1 MKTFFIK
8 NYVLFENFQKLCQ
21 GKKIKFI
28 FRIFE
33 AMNNHF
39 FDLIEH
45 TNRSVFLT
53 GKAGTGKTTFL
64 NDFVKRTKKKYI
76 VVAPTGIAAINAGG
90 VTIHSMFGLPLRTFL
105 PTTDRIDGSLANNIA
120 DLMPHFKYR
129 KDKLKL
135 LREIEV
141 LIIDEVSML
150 RADVLDMMDFSLRF
164 IRRNNQRFG
173 GVQMLFIG
181 DLYQLPPVVRDE
193 HILKICYDSPFFFD
207 SLAVK
212 DIPLL
217 TIELTKVYRQ
227 SDEDFLE
234 ILNAIRDG
242 DTANI
247 DFDLLNKRYD
257 PDFDMGNESYVYLCS
272 HNKMADEI
280 NQEKL
285 AEIKVTPNTYEAKLF
300 GDFKENQYP
309 NEQFLELKIGAQV
322 MFIRNDISG
331 EKKYFNGKL
340 GEISALDE
348 NEIKVVLDGSE
359 REITVK
365 REVWEQ
371 KKYFLDTEKNIQ
383 EEVLGSF
390 EQFPIK
396 LAWAVTIHK
405 SQGLTFDKVI
415 IDAGKSFTAGQVY
428 VALSRCRTLEGIVL
442 KSRIT
447 PDVIFKDNRILQFQG
462 NTLANDNVEAILN
475 KEKYDYSIRKVLR
488 TVNCLWFLKE
498 VEDWNQL
505 SITTKSIDH
514 VKTKQLYVQ
523 LKHEIVNLGKIF
535 EKLERV
541 ISQKVNNFI
550 EQKEEWSEIEN
561 KTKGAV
567 NFFFVE
573 IRDKVF
579 NPLKEFYAE
588 IKGAKG
594 LKQYNEEF
602 RNWLEDIEEYLNSLK
617 EAYLLETK
625 LLDEKND
632 KEISMKIAKVPSQ
645 VLTFQLFEQGKTIG
659 EIALER
665 GLVKETVIGHLAKFA
680 EQGLLDIARVITS
693 DKIKAFET
701 EFYKNPHETL
711 SDWKNALPSSF
722 EFNEIR
728 ILINHYNFLK
738 DKNKA

>member
-1 MKTFFIK
+1 
-8 NYVLFENFQKLCQ
+8 
-21 GKKIKFI
+21 
-28 FRIFE
+28 
-33 AMNNHF
+33 MNNHF
-39 FDLIEH
+39 FDLIEY
-45 TNRSVFLT
+45 TSRSVFLT

-64 NDFVKRTKKKYI
+64 NEFVKKTKKKHI

-105 PTTDRIDGSLANNIA
+105 PTTDRIDSSLANNII
-120 DLMPHFKYR
+120 DLQQHFKYR

-135 LREIEV
+135 LREVEV

-193 HILKICYDSPFFFD
+193 HVLKMFYNSPFFFD
-207 SLAVK
+207 SLAIK

-227 SDEDFLE
+227 TDQEFLE

-242 DTANI
+242 DVANI
-247 DFDLLNKRYD
+247 DFNHLNERYD
-257 PDFDMGNESYVYLCS
+257 PGFEAGEEPYVYLCS
-272 HNKMADEI
+272 HNKMADDI

-285 AEIKVTPNTYEAKLF
+285 KDIKVSPKSYEAKLF
-300 GDFKENQYP
+300 GEFKENQFP
-309 NEQFLELKIGAQV
+309 NEQFLELKVGAQV
-322 MFIRNDISG
+322 MFIRNDITG

-340 GEISALDE
+340 GEISSLDE
-348 NEIKVVLDGSE
+348 NEVKVILEGSE

-371 KKYFLDTEKNIQ
+371 KKYSLDTDKNIK

-442 KSRIT
+442 KSKIT
-447 PDVIFKDNRILQFQG
+447 PEVIFKDNRILKFQG
-462 NTLANDNVEAILN
+462 ETQANDNVESILN
-475 KEKYDYSIRKVLR
+475 QEKYDYSIRKVLR
-488 TVNCLWFLKE
+488 TVDCQWFLKE
-498 VEDWNQL
+498 VEQWNNL
-505 SITTKSIDH
+505 SIVTKSIDR
-514 VKTKQLYVQ
+514 TKSNQLYLQ
-523 LKHEIVNLGKIF
+523 LKRDVLNLGKIF
-535 EKLERV
+535 EKLER
-541 ISQKVNNFI
+541 IIFQKVNLFI
-550 EQKEEWSEIEN
+550 EKKEDWSEIES
-561 KTKGAV
+561 KSKGAV
-567 NFFFVE
+567 NFFFTE

-594 LKQYNEEF
+594 LKQYNEELK
-602 RNWLEDIEEYLNSLK
+602 NWLEDIEEYLNSLK
-617 EAYLLETK
+617 EIHLLETK

-632 KEISMKIAKVPSQ
+632 KEVSMKIAKVPSQ
-645 VLTFQLFEQGKTIG
+645 VLTFQLFEQGKTIS
-659 EIALER
+659 EIAMER

-693 DKIKAFET
+693 DKIKAFKEMFHRDPKENLT
-701 EFYKNPHETL
+701 
-711 SDWKNALPSSF
+711 DWKAALPNDF

-728 ILINHYNFLK
+728 ILINHFTYQK
-738 DKNKA
+738 EKNN

>member
-1 MKTFFIK
+1 
-8 NYVLFENFQKLCQ
+8 
-21 GKKIKFI
+21 
-28 FRIFE
+28 
-33 AMNNHF
+33 MNNHF
-39 FDLIEH
+39 FDLIEY
-45 TNRSVFLT
+45 TSRSVFLT

-64 NDFVKRTKKKYI
+64 NEFVKKTKKKHI
-76 VVAPTGIAAINAGG
+76 IVAPTGIAAINAGG

-105 PTTDRIDGSLANNIA
+105 PTTDRIDSSLANNII
-120 DLMPHFKYR
+120 DLQQHFKYR

-135 LREIEV
+135 LREVEV

-193 HILKICYDSPFFFD
+193 HVLKMFYNSPFFFD
-207 SLAVK
+207 SLAIK

-227 SDEDFLE
+227 TDQEFLE

-242 DTANI
+242 DVANI
-247 DFDLLNKRYD
+247 DFNHLNERYD
-257 PDFDMGNESYVYLCS
+257 PGFEAGEEPYVYLCS
-272 HNKMADEI
+272 HNKMADDI

-285 AEIKVTPNTYEAKLF
+285 KDIKVSPKSYEAKLF
-300 GDFKENQYP
+300 GEFKENQFP
-309 NEQFLELKIGAQV
+309 NEQFLELKVGAQV
-322 MFIRNDISG
+322 MFIRNDITG

-340 GEISALDE
+340 GEISSLDE
-348 NEIKVVLDGSE
+348 NEVKVILEGSE

-371 KKYFLDTEKNIQ
+371 KKYSLDTDKNIK

-442 KSRIT
+442 KSKIT
-447 PDVIFKDNRILQFQG
+447 PEVIFKDNRILKFQG
-462 NTLANDNVEAILN
+462 ETQANDNVESILN
-475 KEKYDYSIRKVLR
+475 QEKYDYSIRKVLR
-488 TVNCLWFLKE
+488 TVDCQWFLKE
-498 VEDWNQL
+498 VEQWNNL
-505 SITTKSIDH
+505 SIVTKSIDR
-514 VKTKQLYVQ
+514 TKSSQLYLQ
-523 LKHEIVNLGKIF
+523 LKRDVLNLGKIF
-535 EKLERV
+535 EKLER
-541 ISQKVNNFI
+541 IIFQKVNLFI
-550 EQKEEWSEIEN
+550 EKKEDWSEIES
-561 KTKGAV
+561 KSKGAV
-567 NFFFVE
+567 NFFFTE

-594 LKQYNEEF
+594 LKQYNEELK
-602 RNWLEDIEEYLNSLK
+602 NWLEDIEEYLNSLK
-617 EAYLLETK
+617 EIHLLETK

-632 KEISMKIAKVPSQ
+632 KEVSMKIAKVPSQ
-645 VLTFQLFEQGKTIG
+645 VLTFQLFEQGKTIS
-659 EIALER
+659 EIAMER

-693 DKIKAFET
+693 DKIKAFKEMFHRDPKENLT
-701 EFYKNPHETL
+701 
-711 SDWKNALPSSF
+711 DWKAALPNDF

-728 ILINHYNFLK
+728 ILINHFTYQK
-738 DKNKA
+738 EKNN

>member
-1 MKTFFIK
+1 
-8 NYVLFENFQKLCQ
+8 
-21 GKKIKFI
+21 
-28 FRIFE
+28 
-33 AMNNHF
+33 MNNHF
-39 FDLIEH
+39 FDLIEY
-45 TNRSVFLT
+45 TSRSVFLT

-64 NDFVKRTKKKYI
+64 NEFVKKTKKKHI

-105 PTTDRIDGSLANNIA
+105 PTTDRIDSSIANNIV
-120 DLMPHFKYR
+120 DLQQHFKYR

-135 LREIEV
+135 LREVEV

-173 GVQMLFIG
+173 GVQILFIG

-193 HILKICYDSPFFFD
+193 HVLKMFYNSPFFFD
-207 SLAVK
+207 SLAIK

-227 SDEDFLE
+227 TDEEFLE

-242 DTANI
+242 DVANI
-247 DFDLLNKRYD
+247 DFNHLNERYD
-257 PDFDMGNESYVYLCS
+257 PGFEAGEEPYVYLCS
-272 HNKMADEI
+272 HNKMADDI

-285 AEIKVTPNTYEAKLF
+285 KDIKVSPNTYEAKLF
-300 GDFKENQYP
+300 GEFKENQYP
-309 NEQFLELKIGAQV
+309 NEQFLELKIGAQI
-322 MFIRNDISG
+322 MFIRNDITG

-340 GEISALDE
+340 GEISSLDD
-348 NEIKVVLDGSE
+348 NEIKVILEGSE

-371 KKYFLDTEKNIQ
+371 KKYSLDTDKNIK

-442 KSRIT
+442 KSKIT
-447 PDVIFKDNRILQFQG
+447 PEVIFKDNRILKFQG
-462 NTLANDNVEAILN
+462 ETQANDSVESILN
-475 KEKYDYSIRKVLR
+475 QEKYDYSIRKVLR
-488 TVNCLWFLKE
+488 TVDCQWFLKE
-498 VEDWNQL
+498 LEQWNNL
-505 SITTKSIDH
+505 SIVNKSIDR
-514 VKTKQLYVQ
+514 KKSSQLYLQ
-523 LKHEIVNLGKIF
+523 LKRDVLNLGKIF
-535 EKLERV
+535 EKLER
-541 ISQKVNNFI
+541 IIFQKVNLFI
-550 EQKEEWSEIEN
+550 EKKEDWSEIEN
-561 KTKGAV
+561 KSKGAV
-567 NFFFVE
+567 NFFFTE

-579 NPLKEFYAE
+579 NPLKDFYAE

-594 LKQYNEEF
+594 LKQYNEELKD
-602 RNWLEDIEEYLNSLK
+602 WLEDIEEYLNSLK
-617 EAYLLETK
+617 EIHLLETK

-645 VLTFQLFEQGKTIG
+645 VLTFQLFEQGKTIS

-680 EQGLLDIARVITS
+680 EQGLLDISRVITS
-693 DKIKAFET
+693 DKIKAFQEIFHRDPKENLT
-701 EFYKNPHETL
+701 
-711 SDWKNALPSSF
+711 DWKSALPNNF

-728 ILINHYNFLK
+728 ILINHFTHQK
-738 DKNKA
+738 EKNNS

>member
-1 MKTFFIK
+1 
-8 NYVLFENFQKLCQ
+8 
-21 GKKIKFI
+21 
-28 FRIFE
+28 
-33 AMNNHF
+33 MNNHF

-64 NDFVKRTKKKYI
+64 NDFVKRTRKKHI

-105 PTTDRIDGSLANNIA
+105 PTTDRIDTSMANNIA

-135 LREIEV
+135 LREVEII
-141 LIIDEVSML
+141 IIDEVSML

-193 HILKICYDSPFFFD
+193 HILKLYYNSPFFFD
-207 SLAVK
+207 SHAIK
-212 DIPLL
+212 EIPLI

-227 SDEDFLE
+227 SDENFLA

-242 DTANI
+242 DVANI
-247 DFDLLNKRYD
+247 DFEHLNERYD
-257 PDFDMGNESYVYLCS
+257 PHFDMGDEPYVYLCS
-272 HNKMADEI
+272 HNKMADDI

-285 AEIKVTPNTYEAKLF
+285 NELKVSPKTYEAKLF
-300 GDFKENQYP
+300 GEFRENQFP
-309 NEQFLELKIGAQV
+309 NEQFLDLKIGAQI

-348 NEIKVVLDGSE
+348 NEIKVILDGSE

-371 KKYFLDTEKNIQ
+371 KKYFLDTDKNIK

-405 SQGLTFDKVI
+405 SQGLTFDRVI

-428 VALSRCRTLEGIVL
+428 VALSRCRTLEGIIL
-442 KSRIT
+442 KSKIT
-447 PDVIFKDNRILQFQG
+447 PEVIFKDNRILHFHSD
-462 NTLANDNVEAILN
+462 TVANEKVEAILSN
-475 KEKYDYSIRKVLR
+475 EKYDYSIRKVLR
-488 TVNCLWFLKE
+488 AVDSQWLLKE
-498 VEDWNQL
+498 VEEWNKL
-505 SITTKSIDH
+505 SVATKSIDH
-514 VKTKQLYVQ
+514 LKTNQLYKQ
-523 LKHEIVNLGKIF
+523 LKHEIINLGKIF
-535 EKLERV
+535 EKLDRV

-550 EQKEEWSEIEN
+550 EKKEEWSEIEG

-567 NFFFVE
+567 NFFFTE

-579 NPLKEFYAE
+579 NPLKDFYAE
-588 IKGAKG
+588 IKGTKG

-602 RNWLEDIEEYLNSLK
+602 RVWLEDIEEYLNSLK
-617 EAYLLETK
+617 EIHLLETK
-625 LLDEKND
+625 LLDEKNNQ
-632 KEISMKIAKVPSQ
+632 EVSMKIAKVPSQ
-645 VLTFQLFEQGKTIG
+645 VLTFQLFEQGKTIS

-680 EQGLLDIARVITS
+680 EQGLLDISRVITS
-693 DKIKAFET
+693 DKIKAFESV
-701 EFYKNPHETL
+701 FKNDPKETL
-711 SDWKNALPSSF
+711 TEWKNALPNDF

-728 ILINHYNFLK
+728 ILINHFNYLK
-738 DKNKA
+738 R

>member
-1 MKTFFIK
+1 
-8 NYVLFENFQKLCQ
+8 
-21 GKKIKFI
+21 
-28 FRIFE
+28 
-33 AMNNHF
+33 MNNHF
-39 FDLIEH
+39 FDLIEY

-64 NDFVKRTKKKYI
+64 NEFVKKTKKKHI

-105 PTTDRIDGSLANNIA
+105 PTTDRIDSNIANNII
-120 DLMPHFKYR
+120 DLQQHFKYR

-135 LREIEV
+135 LREVEV

-193 HILKICYDSPFFFD
+193 HVLKMFYNSPFFFD
-207 SLAVK
+207 SLAIK
-212 DIPLL
+212 DIPLI

-227 SDEDFLE
+227 TDQEFLE

-242 DTANI
+242 DVANI
-247 DFDLLNKRYD
+247 DFDHLNERYD
-257 PDFDMGNESYVYLCS
+257 PGFEAGDEPYVYLCS
-272 HNKMADEI
+272 HNKMADDI

-285 AEIKVTPNTYEAKLF
+285 KDIKVSPSTYEAKLF
-300 GDFKENQYP
+300 GEFKENQFP
-309 NEQFLELKIGAQV
+309 NDQFLELKIGAQV

-340 GEISALDE
+340 GEISSLDE
-348 NEIKVVLDGSE
+348 NEIKVILEGSE
-359 REITVK
+359 REIVVK

-371 KKYFLDTEKNIQ
+371 KKYSLDTDKNIK

-442 KSRIT
+442 KSKIT
-447 PDVIFKDNRILQFQG
+447 PDVIFKDNRILKFQG
-462 NTLANDNVEAILN
+462 ETQANDNVESILN
-475 KEKYDYSIRKVLR
+475 QEKYDYSIRKLLR
-488 TVNCLWFLKE
+488 TLDCQWFLKE
-498 VEDWNQL
+498 VEQWNNL
-505 SITTKSIDH
+505 SIVTKSIDR
-514 VKTKQLYVQ
+514 TKSNQLYLQ
-523 LKHEIVNLGKIF
+523 LKRDVLNLGKIF

-541 ISQKVNNFI
+541 IFQKVNLF
-550 EQKEEWSEIEN
+550 IEN
-561 KTKGAV
+561 KEQWAEIEIKSKGAV
-567 NFFFVE
+567 NFFFTE

-579 NPLKEFYAE
+579 NPLKDFYAE

-594 LKQYNEEF
+594 LKQYNEELK
-602 RNWLEDIEEYLNSLK
+602 NWLEDIEEYLNSLK
-617 EAYLLETK
+617 EIHLLETK

-632 KEISMKIAKVPSQ
+632 KEVSMKIAKVPSQ
-645 VLTFQLFEQGKTIG
+645 VLTFQLFEEGKTIS

-665 GLVKETVIGHLAKFA
+665 GLVKETIIGHLAKFA
-680 EQGLLDIARVITS
+680 EQGLLDISRVITS
-693 DKIKAFET
+693 DKIKAFE
-701 EFYKNPHETL
+701 EMFYKNPKENLTE
-711 SDWKNALPSSF
+711 WKNALPSNF

-728 ILINHYNFLK
+728 ILINHFTYQK
-738 DKNKA
+738 EKNNG

>member
-1 MKTFFIK
+1 
-8 NYVLFENFQKLCQ
+8 
-21 GKKIKFI
+21 
-28 FRIFE
+28 
-33 AMNNHF
+33 MNNHF

-45 TNRSVFLT
+45 TNRSIFLT

-64 NDFVKRTKKKYI
+64 NDFVKRTRKKHI

-105 PTTDRIDGSLANNIA
+105 PTTDRIDTSLANNIA

-135 LREIEV
+135 LREVEV

-150 RADVLDMMDFSLRF
+150 RSDVLDMMDFSLRF

-173 GVQMLFIG
+173 GIQMLFIG

-193 HILKICYDSPFFFD
+193 HILKMCYNSPFFFD
-207 SLAVK
+207 SHAIK
-212 DIPLL
+212 EIPLI

-242 DTANI
+242 DVANI
-247 DFDLLNKRYD
+247 DFDHLNKRYD
-257 PDFDMGNESYVYLCS
+257 PNFDMGKESYVYLCS
-272 HNKMADEI
+272 HNRMADEI
-280 NQEKL
+280 NQEQL
-285 AEIKVTPNTYEAKLF
+285 TEIKVDAKTYEAKLF
-300 GDFKENQYP
+300 GEFKENQFP
-309 NEQFLELKIGAQV
+309 NEQFLELKIGAQI

-340 GEISALDE
+340 GEVSALDE
-348 NEIKVVLDGSE
+348 NEIKVVLEGSE
-359 REITVK
+359 REIIVK

-371 KKYFLDTEKNIQ
+371 KKYFLDTEKNIK

-442 KSRIT
+442 KSKIT
-447 PDVIFKDNRILQFQG
+447 PEVIFKDNRILKFQG
-462 NTLANDNVEAILN
+462 ETHANDNVEAILN
-475 KEKYDYSIRKVLR
+475 QEKYDYSVRKVLR
-488 TVNCLWFLKE
+488 AVDSQWLLKE
-498 VEDWNQL
+498 VEEWNNL
-505 SITTKSIDH
+505 SIVTKSIDK
-514 VKTKQLYVQ
+514 VKTNQLYPQ
-523 LKHEIVNLGKIF
+523 LKREIVNLGKIF

-567 NFFFVE
+567 NFFFIE

-588 IKGAKG
+588 IKGVKG

-602 RNWLEDIEEYLNSLK
+602 KSWLEDIEEYLNSLK
-617 EAYLLETK
+617 EIHLLETK

-645 VLTFQLFEQGKTIG
+645 VLTFQLFEQGKTIA
-659 EIALER
+659 EVALER

-680 EQGLLDIARVITS
+680 EQGLLDISRVITS
-693 DKIKAFET
+693 DKIKAFEDV
-701 EFYKNPHETL
+701 FYKDPKETL
-711 SDWKNALPSSF
+711 TEWKNALPSNF

-728 ILINHYNFLK
+728 ILINHFTYQ
-738 DKNKA
+738 KNNTKGL

>member
-1 MKTFFIK
+1 
-8 NYVLFENFQKLCQ
+8 
-21 GKKIKFI
+21 
-28 FRIFE
+28 
-33 AMNNHF
+33 MNNHF

-64 NDFVKRTKKKYI
+64 NDFVKKTRKKYI

-135 LREIEV
+135 LREVEV

-193 HILKICYDSPFFFD
+193 HILKICYQSPFFFD
-207 SLAVK
+207 SHAVK

-227 SDEDFLE
+227 SDEKFLD

-242 DTANI
+242 DVANI
-247 DFDLLNKRYD
+247 NFDVLNERYD
-257 PDFDMGNESYVYLCS
+257 PDFKAGTDSYVYLCS
-272 HNKMADEI
+272 HNRMADEI
-280 NQEKL
+280 NQQKL
-285 AEIKVTPNTYEAKLF
+285 EEIDLTVKTYEAKLF
-300 GDFKENQYP
+300 GDFKENQFP
-309 NEQFLELKIGAQV
+309 NEQFLELKVGAQV
-322 MFIRNDISG
+322 MFIRNDITG

-340 GEISALDE
+340 GEIMSLDD

-359 REITVK
+359 REIVVK

-371 KKYFLDTEKNIQ
+371 KKYFLDTEKNIK

-405 SQGLTFDKVI
+405 SQGLTFDNVI

-442 KSRIT
+442 KSKIT
-447 PDVIFKDNRILQFQG
+447 PEVIFKDNRILQFQG
-462 NTLANDNVEAILN
+462 NTFANDNVEAILN
-475 KEKYDYSIRKVLR
+475 REKYDYSIKKVLR
-488 TVNCLWFLKE
+488 TVNCLWFLHE
-498 VEDWNQL
+498 VEEWNKL

-514 VKTKQLYVQ
+514 VKTNQLYLQ

-550 EQKEEWSEIEN
+550 ENKEEWSEIES

-567 NFFFVE
+567 NFFFTE

-588 IKGAKG
+588 IKGTKG

-602 RNWLEDIEEYLNSLK
+602 RDWLEDTEEYLNNLK
-617 EAYLLETK
+617 EAHLLETK

-632 KEISMKIAKVPSQ
+632 KEINLKIAKVPSQ

-659 EIALER
+659 EIAMER

-680 EQGLLDIARVITS
+680 EQGLLDISRVITS
-693 DKIKAFET
+693 DKIKAFEDQ
-701 EFYKNPHETL
+701 FYKNPLETL
-711 SDWKNALPSSF
+711 TEWKNALPNDF

-728 ILINHYNFLK
+728 ILINHYTFK
-738 DKNKA
+738 KEKNDSI

>member
-1 MKTFFIK
+1 
-8 NYVLFENFQKLCQ
+8 
-21 GKKIKFI
+21 
-28 FRIFE
+28 
-33 AMNNHF
+33 MNNHF

-64 NDFVKRTKKKYI
+64 NEFVKKTRKKHI

-105 PTTDRIDGSLANNIA
+105 PTTDRIDGSLGNNIA
-120 DLMPHFKYR
+120 DLQQHFKYR

-135 LREIEV
+135 LREVEV

-193 HILKICYDSPFFFD
+193 HILKMFYQSPFFFD
-207 SLAVK
+207 SLAIK

-227 SDEDFLE
+227 TDEEFLE

-242 DTANI
+242 DVANI
-247 DFDLLNKRYD
+247 DFEHLNERFN
-257 PDFDMGNESYVYLCS
+257 PDFNAGEDSYIYLCS
-272 HNKMADEI
+272 HNKLADDI
-280 NQEKL
+280 NQQKL
-285 AEIKVTPNTYEAKLF
+285 AEIKVSPATFEAKLF
-300 GDFKENQYP
+300 GEFKENQYP

-331 EKKYFNGKL
+331 EKKYFNGKI

-348 NEIKVVLDGSE
+348 KEIKVVLEGSE

-371 KKYFLDTEKNIQ
+371 KKYSLDGEKNIK

-442 KSRIT
+442 KSKIT
-447 PDVIFKDNRILQFQG
+447 PEVIFKDNRILQFQG
-462 NTLANDNVEAILN
+462 ATFANDNVEEIIN

-488 TVNCLWFLKE
+488 SVDSQWLLKE
-498 VEDWNQL
+498 VELWNNL

-514 VKTKQLYVQ
+514 TKSKQLYLQ
-523 LKHEIVNLGKIF
+523 LKRDVVNLGKIF
-535 EKLERV
+535 EKLER
-541 ISQKVNNFI
+541 IIFQKVNNFI
-550 EQKEEWSEIEN
+550 NQTEEWSEIES

-567 NFFFVE
+567 NFFFSEVK
-573 IRDKVF
+573 DKIF
-579 NPLKEFYAE
+579 SPLKEFYSE
-588 IKGAKG
+588 IKGVKG
-594 LKQYNEEF
+594 LKNYNEEL
-602 RNWLEDIEEYLNSLK
+602 RSWLEDIEEYLNSLK
-617 EAYLLETK
+617 TAHLLETK

-632 KEISMKIAKVPSQ
+632 KEVSMKIAKVPSQ
-645 VLTFQLFEQGKTIG
+645 VLTFQLFEQGKTIS

-665 GLVKETVIGHLAKFA
+665 GLVKETVLGHLARFA
-680 EQGLLDIARVITS
+680 EQGLLDLTRVITS
-693 DKIKAFET
+693 DKIKTFEKAF
-701 EFYKNPHETL
+701 KNDPKETL
-711 SDWKNALPSSF
+711 NEWKTALPNDF
-722 EFNEIR
+722 DFNEIR

-738 DKNKA
+738 EKGKS

>member
-1 MKTFFIK
+1 
-8 NYVLFENFQKLCQ
+8 
-21 GKKIKFI
+21 
-28 FRIFE
+28 
-33 AMNNHF
+33 MNNHF

-64 NDFVKRTKKKYI
+64 NEFVKKTRKKHI

-105 PTTDRIDGSLANNIA
+105 PTTDRIDGSLGNNIA
-120 DLMPHFKYR
+120 DLQQHFKYR

-135 LREIEV
+135 LREVEV

-193 HILKICYDSPFFFD
+193 HILKMFYQSPFFFD
-207 SLAVK
+207 SLAIK

-227 SDEDFLE
+227 TDENFLE
-234 ILNAIRDG
+234 ILNSIRDG
-242 DTANI
+242 DVANI
-247 DFDLLNKRYD
+247 DFEHLNERYN
-257 PDFDMGNESYVYLCS
+257 PDFNAGEDSYIYLCS
-272 HNKMADEI
+272 HNKLADDI

-285 AEIKVTPNTYEAKLF
+285 AEIKVSPATFEAKLF
-300 GDFKENQYP
+300 GEFKENQYP

-331 EKKYFNGKL
+331 EKKYFNGKI

-348 NEIKVVLDGSE
+348 KEIKVVLEGSE
-359 REITVK
+359 REIIVK

-371 KKYFLDTEKNIQ
+371 KKYSLDGEKNIK

-442 KSRIT
+442 KSKIT
-447 PDVIFKDNRILQFQG
+447 PEVIFKDNRILQFQG
-462 NTLANDNVEAILN
+462 DTFANDNVEEILN
-475 KEKYDYSIRKVLR
+475 REKYDYSIRKVLR
-488 TVNCLWFLKE
+488 SVDSQWLLKE
-498 VEDWNQL
+498 VELWNNL

-514 VKTKQLYVQ
+514 AKSKQLYLQ
-523 LKHEIVNLGKIF
+523 LKRDVLNLGKIF

-541 ISQKVNNFI
+541 IFQKVNNFI
-550 EQKEEWSEIEN
+550 NQTEEWSEIES

-567 NFFFVE
+567 NFFFSEVK
-573 IRDKVF
+573 DKIF
-579 NPLKEFYAE
+579 SPLKEFYSE
-588 IKGAKG
+588 IKGVKG
-594 LKQYNEEF
+594 LKNYNEEL
-602 RNWLEDIEEYLNSLK
+602 RSWLEDIEEYLNSLK
-617 EAYLLETK
+617 TVHLLETK

-632 KEISMKIAKVPSQ
+632 KEVSMKIAKVPSQ
-645 VLTFQLFEQGKTIG
+645 VLTFQLFEQGKTIS

-665 GLVKETVIGHLAKFA
+665 GLVKETVLGHLARFA
-680 EQGLLDIARVITS
+680 EQGLLDLSRVITS
-693 DKIKAFET
+693 DKIKTFEKAFKT
-701 EFYKNPHETL
+701 DPKETL
-711 SDWKNALPSSF
+711 NEWKTALPNDF
-722 EFNEIR
+722 DFNEIR
-728 ILINHYNFLK
+728 ILINHFNFLK
-738 DKNKA
+738 EKGK

>member
-1 MKTFFIK
+1 
-8 NYVLFENFQKLCQ
+8 
-21 GKKIKFI
+21 
-28 FRIFE
+28 
-33 AMNNHF
+33 MNNHF
-39 FDLIEH
+39 FDLLEH

-64 NDFVKRTKKKYI
+64 NDFVKRTRKKHI

-90 VTIHSMFGLPLRTFL
+90 VTIHSMFSLPLRTFL
-105 PTTDRIDGSLANNIA
+105 PTTDRIDTSLANNIA

-135 LREIEV
+135 LREVEI

-150 RADVLDMMDFSLRF
+150 RSDVLDMMDFSLRF

-193 HILKICYDSPFFFD
+193 HILKMYYNSPFFFD
-207 SLAVK
+207 SLAIK
-212 DIPLL
+212 DIPLI

-227 SDEDFLE
+227 TDQEFLE

-242 DTANI
+242 DVANI
-247 DFDLLNKRYD
+247 DFNHLNERYD
-257 PDFDMGNESYVYLCS
+257 PHFEMGTDSYVYLCS

-285 AEIKVTPNTYEAKLF
+285 AEIKVDARSYEAKLF
-300 GDFKENQYP
+300 GEFKENQFP
-309 NEQFLELKIGAQV
+309 NEQFLDLKMGAQV

-348 NEIKVVLDGSE
+348 NEIKVILDGSD

-371 KKYFLDTEKNIQ
+371 KKYFLDTEKNIK

-442 KSRIT
+442 KSKIT
-447 PDVIFKDNRILQFQG
+447 PEVIFKDNRILKFQG
-462 NTLANDNVEAILN
+462 ETHANDNVEAILN
-475 KEKYDYSIRKVLR
+475 REKYDYSIKKVLR
-488 TVNCLWFLKE
+488 SVDSQWLLKE
-498 VEDWNQL
+498 VEEWNRL
-505 SITTKSIDH
+505 SVVTKSIDH
-514 VKTKQLYVQ
+514 VKANQLYLQ
-523 LKHEIVNLGKIF
+523 LKHETVNLGKIF
-535 EKLERV
+535 EKLDRV

-550 EQKEEWSEIEN
+550 ENKEEWSDIES

-567 NFFFVE
+567 NFFFTE
-573 IRDKVF
+573 IKDKIF
-579 NPLKEFYAE
+579 SPLKEFYAE

-594 LKQYNEEF
+594 LKQYNEDL
-602 RNWLEDIEEYLNSLK
+602 RVWLEDIEEYLNSLK
-617 EAYLLETK
+617 EIHLLETR
-625 LLDEKND
+625 LLDDKND
-632 KEISMKIAKVPSQ
+632 KEVSMKIAKVPSQ
-645 VLTFQLFEQGKTIG
+645 VLTFQLFEQGKTIA

-680 EQGLLDIARVITS
+680 EQGLLDISRVIIS
-693 DKIKAFET
+693 DKIKAFEDI
-701 EFYKNPHETL
+701 FYKDPKETL
-711 SDWKNALPSSF
+711 TEWKNALPSNF

-728 ILINHYNFLK
+728 ILINHFTYLK
-738 DKNKA
+738 EKGR

>member
-1 MKTFFIK
+1 
-8 NYVLFENFQKLCQ
+8 
-21 GKKIKFI
+21 
-28 FRIFE
+28 
-33 AMNNHF
+33 MNNHF

-64 NDFVKRTKKKYI
+64 NDFVKKTRKKYI

-135 LREIEV
+135 LREVEV

-193 HILKICYDSPFFFD
+193 HILKICYQSPFFFD
-207 SLAVK
+207 SHAVK

-227 SDEDFLE
+227 SDEKFLD

-242 DTANI
+242 DVANI
-247 DFDLLNKRYD
+247 NFDVLNERYD
-257 PDFDMGNESYVYLCS
+257 PDFKAGTDSYVYLCS
-272 HNKMADEI
+272 HNRMADEI
-280 NQEKL
+280 NQQKL
-285 AEIKVTPNTYEAKLF
+285 EEIDLTVKTYEAKLF
-300 GDFKENQYP
+300 GDFKENQFP
-309 NEQFLELKIGAQV
+309 NEQFLELKVGAQV
-322 MFIRNDISG
+322 MFIRNDITG

-340 GEISALDE
+340 GEIISLDD

-359 REITVK
+359 REIVVK

-371 KKYFLDTEKNIQ
+371 KKYFLDTEKNIK

-405 SQGLTFDKVI
+405 SQGLTFDNVI

-442 KSRIT
+442 KSKIT
-447 PDVIFKDNRILQFQG
+447 PEVIFKDNRILQFQG
-462 NTLANDNVEAILN
+462 NTFANDNVEAILN
-475 KEKYDYSIRKVLR
+475 REKYDYSIKKVLR
-488 TVNCLWFLKE
+488 TVNCLWFLHE
-498 VEDWNQL
+498 VEEWNKL

-514 VKTKQLYVQ
+514 VKTNQLYLQ

-550 EQKEEWSEIEN
+550 ENKEEWTEIES

-567 NFFFVE
+567 NFFFTE
-573 IRDKVF
+573 IRDKIF

-588 IKGAKG
+588 VKGTKG

-602 RNWLEDIEEYLNSLK
+602 RDWLEDTEEYLNNLK
-617 EAYLLETK
+617 EAHLLETK

-632 KEISMKIAKVPSQ
+632 KEINLTIAKVPSQ

-659 EIALER
+659 EIAMER

-680 EQGLLDIARVITS
+680 EQGLLDISRVITS
-693 DKIKAFET
+693 DKIKAFEDQ
-701 EFYKNPHETL
+701 FYKNPFETL
-711 SDWKNALPSSF
+711 TEWKNALPNDF

-728 ILINHYNFLK
+728 ILINHYTFK
-738 DKNKA
+738 KEKNDSI

>member
-1 MKTFFIK
+1 
-8 NYVLFENFQKLCQ
+8 
-21 GKKIKFI
+21 
-28 FRIFE
+28 
-33 AMNNHF
+33 MNNHF
-39 FDLIEH
+39 FDLIEY
-45 TNRSVFLT
+45 TSRSVFLT

-64 NDFVKRTKKKYI
+64 NEFVKKTKKKHI

-105 PTTDRIDGSLANNIA
+105 PTTDRIDSSLANNII
-120 DLMPHFKYR
+120 DLQQHFKYR

-135 LREIEV
+135 LREVEV

-193 HILKICYDSPFFFD
+193 HVLKMFYNSPFFFD
-207 SLAVK
+207 SLAIK

-227 SDEDFLE
+227 TDQEFLE

-242 DTANI
+242 DVANI
-247 DFDLLNKRYD
+247 DFNHLNERYD
-257 PDFDMGNESYVYLCS
+257 PGFEAGEEPYVYLCS
-272 HNKMADEI
+272 HNKMADDI

-285 AEIKVTPNTYEAKLF
+285 KDIKVSPKSYEAKLF
-300 GDFKENQYP
+300 GEFKENQYP
-309 NEQFLELKIGAQV
+309 NEQFLELKVGAQV

-340 GEISALDE
+340 GEISSLDE
-348 NEIKVVLDGSE
+348 NEIKVILDGSE

-371 KKYFLDTEKNIQ
+371 KKYSLDTDKNIK

-442 KSRIT
+442 KSKIT
-447 PDVIFKDNRILQFQG
+447 PEVIFKDNRILKFQG
-462 NTLANDNVEAILN
+462 ETQANDNVESILN
-475 KEKYDYSIRKVLR
+475 QEKYDYSIRKLLR
-488 TVNCLWFLKE
+488 TLDCQWFLKE
-498 VEDWNQL
+498 VEQWNNL
-505 SITTKSIDH
+505 SIVTKSIDRS
-514 VKTKQLYVQ
+514 KSNQLYLQ
-523 LKHEIVNLGKIF
+523 LKRDVLNLGKIF
-535 EKLERV
+535 EKLER
-541 ISQKVNNFI
+541 IIFQKVNLFI
-550 EQKEEWSEIEN
+550 EKKEDWSEIES
-561 KTKGAV
+561 KSKGAV
-567 NFFFVE
+567 NFFFTE

-579 NPLKEFYAE
+579 NPLKDFYAE

-594 LKQYNEEF
+594 LKQYNEELK
-602 RNWLEDIEEYLNSLK
+602 NWLEDIEEYLNSLK
-617 EAYLLETK
+617 EIHLLETK

-632 KEISMKIAKVPSQ
+632 KEVSMKIAKVPSQ
-645 VLTFQLFEQGKTIG
+645 VLTFQLFEEGKTIS
-659 EIALER
+659 EIAMER

-693 DKIKAFET
+693 DKIKTFKEM
-701 EFYKNPHETL
+701 FHRDPKETL
-711 SDWKNALPSSF
+711 NEWKTALPNDF

-728 ILINHYNFLK
+728 ILINHFTYQK
-738 DKNKA
+738 EKNNG

>member
-1 MKTFFIK
+1 
-8 NYVLFENFQKLCQ
+8 
-21 GKKIKFI
+21 
-28 FRIFE
+28 
-33 AMNNHF
+33 MNNHF

-45 TNRSVFLT
+45 TNRSIFLT

-64 NDFVKRTKKKYI
+64 NDFVKRTRKKHI

-105 PTTDRIDGSLANNIA
+105 PTTDRIDTSLANNIA

-135 LREIEV
+135 LREVEV
-141 LIIDEVSML
+141 IIIDEVSML
-150 RADVLDMMDFSLRF
+150 RSDVLDMMDFSLRF

-193 HILKICYDSPFFFD
+193 HILKMYYNSPFFFD
-207 SLAVK
+207 SLAIK
-212 DIPLL
+212 EIPLI

-227 SDEDFLE
+227 SDEEFLE

-242 DTANI
+242 DVANI
-247 DFDLLNKRYD
+247 DFDHLNKRYD
-257 PDFDMGNESYVYLCS
+257 PDFDMGKESYVYLCS

-285 AEIKVTPNTYEAKLF
+285 TGIKVDAKTYEAKLF
-300 GDFKENQYP
+300 GEFKENQFP
-309 NEQFLELKIGAQV
+309 NEQFLELKVGAQV

-340 GEISALDE
+340 GEISAVDE
-348 NEIKVVLDGSE
+348 NEIKVVLEGSE
-359 REITVK
+359 REIVVK

-371 KKYFLDTEKNIQ
+371 KKYFLDTDKTIK

-428 VALSRCRTLEGIVL
+428 VALSRCRTLEGIIL
-442 KSRIT
+442 KSKIT
-447 PDVIFKDNRILQFQG
+447 PEVIFKDNRILKFQG
-462 NTLANDNVEAILN
+462 ETHANDNVEAILN
-475 KEKYDYSIRKVLR
+475 QEKYDYSIKKVLR
-488 TVNCLWFLKE
+488 TVDSQWLLNE
-498 VEDWNQL
+498 VEEWNKL
-505 SITTKSIDH
+505 SIAAKSIDK
-514 VKTKQLYVQ
+514 VKTNQLYLQ
-523 LKHEIVNLGKIF
+523 LKHDIINLGKIF

-567 NFFFVE
+567 NFFFTE

-588 IKGAKG
+588 IKGVKG

-602 RNWLEDIEEYLNSLK
+602 KSWLEDVEEYLNSLK
-617 EAYLLETK
+617 EIHLLDTK

-645 VLTFQLFEQGKTIG
+645 VLTFQLFEQGKTIA
-659 EIALER
+659 EVALER
-665 GLVKETVIGHLAKFA
+665 GLVKETIIGHLAKFA
-680 EQGLLDIARVITS
+680 EQGLLDISRVITS
-693 DKIKAFET
+693 DKIKVFEDI
-701 EFYKNPHETL
+701 FYKDPKETL
-711 SDWKNALPSSF
+711 TEWKSTLPNDF

-728 ILINHYNFLK
+728 ILINHFNYLK
-738 DKNKA
+738 EKQRS

>member
-1 MKTFFIK
+1 
-8 NYVLFENFQKLCQ
+8 
-21 GKKIKFI
+21 
-28 FRIFE
+28 
-33 AMNNHF
+33 MNNHF

-64 NDFVKRTKKKYI
+64 NDFVKKTRKKYI

-135 LREIEV
+135 LREVEV

-193 HILKICYDSPFFFD
+193 HILKICYPSPFFFD
-207 SLAVK
+207 SHAIK

-227 SDEDFLE
+227 SDEKFLD

-242 DTANI
+242 DVANI
-247 DFDLLNKRYD
+247 NFEDLNKRYD
-257 PDFDMGNESYVYLCS
+257 PDFKAGTESYVYLCS

-285 AEIKVTPNTYEAKLF
+285 EEIDLTVKTYEAKLF
-300 GDFKENQYP
+300 GDFKENQFP
-309 NEQFLELKIGAQV
+309 NEQFLELKVGAQV
-322 MFIRNDISG
+322 MFIRNDITG

-340 GEISALDE
+340 GEISALDD

-371 KKYFLDTEKNIQ
+371 KKYFLDTEKNIK

-405 SQGLTFDKVI
+405 SQGLTFDNVI

-442 KSRIT
+442 KSKIT
-447 PDVIFKDNRILQFQG
+447 REVIFKDNRILQFQG
-462 NTLANDNVEAILN
+462 STLANDNVEAILN
-475 KEKYDYSIRKVLR
+475 REKYDYSIKKVLR
-488 TVNCLWFLKE
+488 TVNCLWFLNE
-498 VEDWNQL
+498 VEEWNKL

-514 VKTKQLYVQ
+514 VKTNQLYLQ

-550 EQKEEWSEIEN
+550 ENKEEWSEIES

-567 NFFFVE
+567 NFFFTE

-602 RNWLEDIEEYLNSLK
+602 RNWLEDTEEYLNSLK
-617 EAYLLETK
+617 EIHLLETK

-632 KEISMKIAKVPSQ
+632 KEINLKIAKVPSQ

-659 EIALER
+659 EIAMER

-680 EQGLLDIARVITS
+680 EQGLLDISRVITS
-693 DKIKAFET
+693 DKIKAFEK
-701 EFYKNPHETL
+701 EFYENPHETL
-711 SDWKNALPSSF
+711 TEWKNALPTDF

-728 ILINHYNFLK
+728 ILINHYNFK
-738 DKNKA
+738 KEKNDSV

>member
-1 MKTFFIK
+1 
-8 NYVLFENFQKLCQ
+8 
-21 GKKIKFI
+21 
-28 FRIFE
+28 
-33 AMNNHF
+33 MNNHF

-64 NDFVKRTKKKYI
+64 NDFVKRTRKKHI

-105 PTTDRIDGSLANNIA
+105 PTTERIDTSLANNIA

-135 LREIEV
+135 LREVEII
-141 LIIDEVSML
+141 IIDEVSML

-193 HILKICYDSPFFFD
+193 HILKMFYNSPFFFD
-207 SLAVK
+207 SLAIK
-212 DIPLL
+212 EIPLI

-227 SDEDFLE
+227 TDEEFLD

-242 DTANI
+242 DIANI
-247 DFDLLNKRYD
+247 DFEHLNERYD
-257 PDFDMGNESYVYLCS
+257 PDFEIGNESYVYLCS

-280 NQEKL
+280 NVEKL
-285 AEIKVTPNTYEAKLF
+285 AEIKVDAKTYEAKLF
-300 GDFKENQYP
+300 GEFKENQFP
-309 NEQFLELKIGAQV
+309 NEQFLELKIGAQI

-348 NEIKVVLDGSE
+348 NEIKVILDGSE
-359 REITVK
+359 REIVVK

-371 KKYFLDTEKNIQ
+371 KKYFLDTEKNIK

-442 KSRIT
+442 KSKIT
-447 PDVIFKDNRILQFQG
+447 PEIIFKDNRILHFHSD
-462 NTLANDNVEAILN
+462 TVANDHVENILN

-488 TVNCLWFLKE
+488 TLDCVWFLKE
-498 VEDWNQL
+498 VEEWNKL
-505 SITTKSIDH
+505 SITTKSID
-514 VKTKQLYVQ
+514 VFKTNQLYQQ
-523 LKHEIVNLGKIF
+523 LKPEIVNLGKIF

-550 EQKEEWSEIEN
+550 EQKEEWSEIES

-567 NFFFVE
+567 NFFFTE

-588 IKGAKG
+588 IKGSKG

-602 RNWLEDIEEYLNSLK
+602 RVWLEDIEEYLNSLK
-617 EAYLLETK
+617 EIHLLETK

-632 KEISMKIAKVPSQ
+632 KEVSMKIAKVPSQ
-645 VLTFQLFEQGKTIG
+645 VLTFQLFEQGKTIS
-659 EIALER
+659 EIAMER

-680 EQGLLDIARVITS
+680 EQGLLDISRVITT
-693 DKIKAFET
+693 DKIKAFE
-701 EFYKNPHETL
+701 EIFYKDPKETL
-711 SDWKNALPSSF
+711 TEWKNVLPNDF

-728 ILINHYNFLK
+728 ILINHFNYQK
-738 DKNKA
+738 EKSK

>member
-1 MKTFFIK
+1 
-8 NYVLFENFQKLCQ
+8 
-21 GKKIKFI
+21 
-28 FRIFE
+28 
-33 AMNNHF
+33 MNNHF

-64 NDFVKRTKKKYI
+64 NDFVKKTRKKYI

-105 PTTDRIDGSLANNIA
+105 PTTDRIDGRLANNIA

-135 LREIEV
+135 LREVEV

-193 HILKICYDSPFFFD
+193 HILKICYQSPFFFD
-207 SLAVK
+207 SHAVK

-227 SDEDFLE
+227 SDEKFLD

-242 DTANI
+242 DIANI
-247 DFDLLNKRYD
+247 NFDVLNERYN
-257 PDFDMGNESYVYLCS
+257 PDFKAGTNSYVYLCS
-272 HNKMADEI
+272 HNRMADEI

-285 AEIKVTPNTYEAKLF
+285 EEIDLTVKTYEAKLF
-300 GDFKENQYP
+300 GDFKENQFP
-309 NEQFLELKIGAQV
+309 NEQFLELKVGAQI
-322 MFIRNDISG
+322 MFIRNDITG

-340 GEISALDE
+340 GEIMSLDD

-359 REITVK
+359 REIVVK

-371 KKYFLDTEKNIQ
+371 KKYFLDTEKNIK

-396 LAWAVTIHK
+396 LAWAVSIHK
-405 SQGLTFDKVI
+405 SQGLTFDNVI

-442 KSRIT
+442 KSKIT
-447 PDVIFKDNRILQFQG
+447 PEVIFKDNRILQFQG

-475 KEKYDYSIRKVLR
+475 REKYDYSIKKVLR
-488 TVNCLWFLKE
+488 TVNCLWFLNE
-498 VEDWNQL
+498 VEEWNKL

-514 VKTKQLYVQ
+514 VKTNQLYIQ

-550 EQKEEWSEIEN
+550 ENKEEWSEIEG

-567 NFFFVE
+567 NFFFTE

-588 IKGAKG
+588 IKGTKG

-602 RNWLEDIEEYLNSLK
+602 REWLEDTEEYLNSLK
-617 EAYLLETK
+617 EVHLLETK

-632 KEISMKIAKVPSQ
+632 KEINLKIAKVPSQ

-659 EIALER
+659 EIAMER

-680 EQGLLDIARVITS
+680 EQGLLDISRVITS
-693 DKIKAFET
+693 DKIKAFEN

-711 SDWKNALPSSF
+711 TEWKNALPNDF

-728 ILINHYNFLK
+728 ILINHYTFK
-738 DKNKA
+738 KEKNDSI

>member
-1 MKTFFIK
+1 
-8 NYVLFENFQKLCQ
+8 
-21 GKKIKFI
+21 
-28 FRIFE
+28 
-33 AMNNHF
+33 MNNHF
-39 FDLIEH
+39 FDLIEY
-45 TNRSVFLT
+45 TSRSVFLT

-64 NDFVKRTKKKYI
+64 NEFVKKTKKKHI

-105 PTTDRIDGSLANNIA
+105 PTTDRIDSSLANNII
-120 DLMPHFKYR
+120 DLQQHFKYR

-135 LREIEV
+135 LREVEV

-193 HILKICYDSPFFFD
+193 HVLKMFYNSPFFFD
-207 SLAVK
+207 SLAIK

-227 SDEDFLE
+227 TDQEFLE

-242 DTANI
+242 DVANI
-247 DFDLLNKRYD
+247 DFNHLNERYD
-257 PDFDMGNESYVYLCS
+257 PGFEAGDEPYVYLCS
-272 HNKMADEI
+272 HNKMADDI

-285 AEIKVTPNTYEAKLF
+285 KDIKVSPKSYEAKLF
-300 GDFKENQYP
+300 GEFKENQFP
-309 NEQFLELKIGAQV
+309 NEQFLELKVGAQV
-322 MFIRNDISG
+322 MFIRNDITG

-340 GEISALDE
+340 GEISSLDE
-348 NEIKVVLDGSE
+348 NEVKVILEGSE

-371 KKYFLDTEKNIQ
+371 KKYSLDTDKNIK

-442 KSRIT
+442 KSKIT
-447 PDVIFKDNRILQFQG
+447 PEVIFKDNRILKFQG
-462 NTLANDNVEAILN
+462 ETQANDNVESILN
-475 KEKYDYSIRKVLR
+475 QEKYDYSIRKVLR
-488 TVNCLWFLKE
+488 TVDCQWFLKE
-498 VEDWNQL
+498 VEQWNNL
-505 SITTKSIDH
+505 SIVTKSIDR
-514 VKTKQLYVQ
+514 TKSNQLYLQ
-523 LKHEIVNLGKIF
+523 LKRDVLNLGKIF
-535 EKLERV
+535 EKLER
-541 ISQKVNNFI
+541 IIFQKVNLFI
-550 EQKEEWSEIEN
+550 EKKEDWSEIES
-561 KTKGAV
+561 KSKGAV
-567 NFFFVE
+567 NFFFTE

-594 LKQYNEEF
+594 LKQYNEELK
-602 RNWLEDIEEYLNSLK
+602 NWLEDIEEYLNSLK
-617 EAYLLETK
+617 EIHLLETK

-632 KEISMKIAKVPSQ
+632 KEVSMKIAKVPSQ
-645 VLTFQLFEQGKTIG
+645 VLTFQLFEQGKTIS
-659 EIALER
+659 EIAMER

-693 DKIKAFET
+693 DKIKVFKEMFHRDPKENLT
-701 EFYKNPHETL
+701 
-711 SDWKNALPSSF
+711 DWKAALPNDF

-728 ILINHYNFLK
+728 ILINHFTYQK
-738 DKNKA
+738 EKNN

>member
-1 MKTFFIK
+1 
-8 NYVLFENFQKLCQ
+8 
-21 GKKIKFI
+21 
-28 FRIFE
+28 
-33 AMNNHF
+33 MNNHF
-39 FDLIEH
+39 FDLIEY
-45 TNRSVFLT
+45 TSRSVFLT

-64 NDFVKRTKKKYI
+64 NEFVKKTKKKHI

-105 PTTDRIDGSLANNIA
+105 PTTDRIDSSIANNII
-120 DLMPHFKYR
+120 DLQQHFKYR

-135 LREIEV
+135 LREVEV

-193 HILKICYDSPFFFD
+193 HVLKMFYNSPFFFD
-207 SLAVK
+207 SLAIK

-227 SDEDFLE
+227 TDEEFLE

-242 DTANI
+242 DVANI
-247 DFDLLNKRYD
+247 DFNHLNERFD
-257 PDFDMGNESYVYLCS
+257 PGFEAGEEPYVYLCS
-272 HNKMADEI
+272 HNKMADDI

-285 AEIKVTPNTYEAKLF
+285 KDLKVSPNTYEAKLF
-300 GDFKENQYP
+300 GEFKENQYP

-340 GEISALDE
+340 GEISSLDE
-348 NEIKVVLDGSE
+348 NEIKVVLEGSE

-371 KKYFLDTEKNIQ
+371 KKYSLDTEKNIK

-442 KSRIT
+442 KSKIT
-447 PDVIFKDNRILQFQG
+447 PEVIFKDNRILKFQG
-462 NTLANDNVEAILN
+462 ETRANDNVEAILN
-475 KEKYDYSIRKVLR
+475 KEKYDYSIRKLLR
-488 TVNCLWFLKE
+488 TLDSQWLLKE
-498 VEDWNQL
+498 VEQWNNL
-505 SITTKSIDH
+505 SIVNKSIDRS
-514 VKTKQLYVQ
+514 KSNQLYIQ
-523 LKHEIVNLGKIF
+523 LKRDVLNLGKIF
-535 EKLERV
+535 EKLER
-541 ISQKVNNFI
+541 IIFQKVNLFI
-550 EQKEEWSEIEN
+550 EQKEKWSEIEA
-561 KTKGAV
+561 KSKGAV
-567 NFFFVE
+567 NFFFTE

-579 NPLKEFYAE
+579 NPLKDFYSE
-588 IKGAKG
+588 IKGAKN
-594 LKQYNEEF
+594 LKQYNEEL

-617 EAYLLETK
+617 EIYLLETK

-645 VLTFQLFEQGKTIG
+645 VLTFQLFEQGKTIS

-680 EQGLLDIARVITS
+680 EQGLLDISRVITS
-693 DKIKAFET
+693 DKIKTFQEI
-701 EFYKNPHETL
+701 YHKNPKENLT
-711 SDWKNALPSSF
+711 DWKTALPNNF

-728 ILINHYNFLK
+728 ILINHFTYQK
-738 DKNKA
+738 EKNTI

>member
-1 MKTFFIK
+1 
-8 NYVLFENFQKLCQ
+8 
-21 GKKIKFI
+21 
-28 FRIFE
+28 
-33 AMNNHF
+33 MNNHF
-39 FDLIEH
+39 FDLIEY

-64 NDFVKRTKKKYI
+64 NDFVKRTKKKHI

-105 PTTDRIDGSLANNIA
+105 PTTDRIDTSLANNIA

-135 LREIEV
+135 LREVEV

-164 IRRNNQRFG
+164 IRRNSQRFG

-193 HILKICYDSPFFFD
+193 HILKMFYNSPFFFD
-207 SLAVK
+207 SHAIKEV
-212 DIPLL
+212 PLL

-227 SDEDFLE
+227 SDESFLD

-242 DTANI
+242 DTASI
-247 DFDLLNKRYD
+247 DFEHLNERYD
-257 PDFDMGNESYVYLCS
+257 PTFETGTESYVYLCS

-285 AEIKVTPNTYEAKLF
+285 KEIKVDPTTFEAKLF
-300 GDFKENQYP
+300 GEFKENQFP

-331 EKKYFNGKL
+331 EKRYFNGKL

-348 NEIKVVLDGSE
+348 NEIKVVLDGNE

-371 KKYFLDTEKNIQ
+371 KKYFLDTEKNIK

-442 KSRIT
+442 KSKIT
-447 PDVIFKDNRILQFQG
+447 PEVIFKDNRILQFQG
-462 NTLANDNVEAILN
+462 STFANDNVEAILN
-475 KEKYDYSIRKVLR
+475 QEKYDYSIKKVLR
-488 TVNCLWFLKE
+488 TVDSRWILNE
-498 VEDWNQL
+498 VEEWNRL
-505 SITTKSIDH
+505 SITTKSIDT
-514 VKTKQLYVQ
+514 VKTNQLYIQ
-523 LKHEIVNLGKIF
+523 LKHEVTQLGKIF
-535 EKLERV
+535 EKLEKV

-550 EQKEEWSEIEN
+550 DQKEEWSEIEA

-567 NFFFVE
+567 NFFFTE

-579 NPLKEFYAE
+579 SPLKEFYAE

-602 RNWLEDIEEYLNSLK
+602 RNWLEDVEEYLNSLK
-617 EAYLLETK
+617 EAHLLETK
-625 LLDEKND
+625 LLEEKND
-632 KEISMKIAKVPSQ
+632 KEVSMKIAKVPSQ
-645 VLTFQLFEQGKTIG
+645 VLTFQLFEQGKTIA
-659 EIALER
+659 EVAFER

-680 EQGLLDIARVITS
+680 EQGLLDISRVITS
-693 DKIKAFET
+693 DKIKAFEDM
-701 EFYKNPHETL
+701 FYKTPHETL
-711 SDWKNALPSSF
+711 TEWKNALPSNF

-728 ILINHYNFLK
+728 ILINHYNFK
-738 DKNKA
+738 KEKNK

>member
-1 MKTFFIK
+1 
-8 NYVLFENFQKLCQ
+8 
-21 GKKIKFI
+21 
-28 FRIFE
+28 
-33 AMNNHF
+33 MNNHF

-64 NDFVKRTKKKYI
+64 NDFVKRTRKKHI

-105 PTTDRIDGSLANNIA
+105 PTTERIDTSLANNIA

-135 LREIEV
+135 LREVEII
-141 LIIDEVSML
+141 IIDEVSML

-193 HILKICYDSPFFFD
+193 HILKMFYNSPFFFD
-207 SLAVK
+207 SLAIK
-212 DIPLL
+212 EIPLI

-227 SDEDFLE
+227 TDEEFLD

-242 DTANI
+242 DVANI
-247 DFDLLNKRYD
+247 DFEHLNERYD
-257 PDFDMGNESYVYLCS
+257 PDFEIGNESYVYLCS

-280 NQEKL
+280 NVEKL
-285 AEIKVTPNTYEAKLF
+285 AEIKVDAKTYEAKLF
-300 GDFKENQYP
+300 GEFKENQFP
-309 NEQFLELKIGAQV
+309 NEQFLELKIGAQI

-348 NEIKVVLDGSE
+348 NEIKVILDGSE
-359 REITVK
+359 REIVVK

-371 KKYFLDTEKNIQ
+371 KKYFLDTEKNIK

-442 KSRIT
+442 KSKIT
-447 PDVIFKDNRILQFQG
+447 PEIIFKDNRILHFHSD
-462 NTLANDNVEAILN
+462 TVANDHVENILN

-488 TVNCLWFLKE
+488 TLDCVWFLKE
-498 VEDWNQL
+498 VEEWNKL
-505 SITTKSIDH
+505 STTTKSID
-514 VKTKQLYVQ
+514 VFKTNQLYQQ
-523 LKHEIVNLGKIF
+523 LKPEIVNLGKIF

-550 EQKEEWSEIEN
+550 EQKEEWSEIES

-567 NFFFVE
+567 NFFFTE

-588 IKGAKG
+588 IKGTKG

-602 RNWLEDIEEYLNSLK
+602 RVWLEDIEEYLNSLK
-617 EAYLLETK
+617 EIHLLETK

-632 KEISMKIAKVPSQ
+632 KEVSMKIAKVPSQ
-645 VLTFQLFEQGKTIG
+645 VLTFQLFEQGKTIS
-659 EIALER
+659 EIAMER

-680 EQGLLDIARVITS
+680 EQGLLDISRVITT
-693 DKIKAFET
+693 DKIKAFE
-701 EFYKNPHETL
+701 EIFYKDPKETL
-711 SDWKNALPSSF
+711 TEWKNVLPNDF

-728 ILINHYNFLK
+728 ILINHFNYQK
-738 DKNKA
+738 EKSK

>member
-1 MKTFFIK
+1 
-8 NYVLFENFQKLCQ
+8 
-21 GKKIKFI
+21 
-28 FRIFE
+28 
-33 AMNNHF
+33 MNNHF
-39 FDLIEH
+39 FDLIEY
-45 TNRSVFLT
+45 TSRSVFLT

-64 NDFVKRTKKKYI
+64 NEFVKKTKKKHI

-105 PTTDRIDGSLANNIA
+105 PTTDRIDSSLANNII
-120 DLMPHFKYR
+120 DLQQHFKYR

-135 LREIEV
+135 LREVEV

-193 HILKICYDSPFFFD
+193 HVLKMFYNSPFFFD
-207 SLAVK
+207 SLAIK

-227 SDEDFLE
+227 TDQEFLE

-242 DTANI
+242 DVANI
-247 DFDLLNKRYD
+247 DFNHLNERYD
-257 PDFDMGNESYVYLCS
+257 PGFEAGEEPYVYLCS
-272 HNKMADEI
+272 HNKMADDI

-285 AEIKVTPNTYEAKLF
+285 KDIKVSPKSYEAKLF
-300 GDFKENQYP
+300 GEFKENQFP
-309 NEQFLELKIGAQV
+309 NEQFLELKVGAQV
-322 MFIRNDISG
+322 MFIRNDITG

-340 GEISALDE
+340 GEISSLDE
-348 NEIKVVLDGSE
+348 NEVKVILEGSE

-371 KKYFLDTEKNIQ
+371 KKYSLDTDKNIK

-442 KSRIT
+442 KSKIT
-447 PDVIFKDNRILQFQG
+447 PEVIFKDNRILKFQG
-462 NTLANDNVEAILN
+462 ETQANDNVESILN
-475 KEKYDYSIRKVLR
+475 QEKYDYSIRKVLR
-488 TVNCLWFLKE
+488 TVDCQWFLKE
-498 VEDWNQL
+498 VEQWNNL
-505 SITTKSIDH
+505 SIVTKSIDR
-514 VKTKQLYVQ
+514 TKSNQLYLQ
-523 LKHEIVNLGKIF
+523 LKRDVLNLGKIF
-535 EKLERV
+535 EKLER
-541 ISQKVNNFI
+541 IIFQKVNLFI
-550 EQKEEWSEIEN
+550 EKKEDWSEIES
-561 KTKGAV
+561 KSKGAV
-567 NFFFVE
+567 NFFFTE

-594 LKQYNEEF
+594 LKQYNEELK
-602 RNWLEDIEEYLNSLK
+602 NWLEDIEEYLNSLK
-617 EAYLLETK
+617 EIHLLETK

-632 KEISMKIAKVPSQ
+632 KEVSMKIAKVPSQ
-645 VLTFQLFEQGKTIG
+645 VLTFQLFEQGKTIS
-659 EIALER
+659 EIAMER

-693 DKIKAFET
+693 DKIKAFKEMFHRDPKENLT
-701 EFYKNPHETL
+701 
-711 SDWKNALPSSF
+711 DWKTALPNDF

-728 ILINHYNFLK
+728 ILINHFTYQK
-738 DKNKA
+738 EKNNSE

>member
-1 MKTFFIK
+1 
-8 NYVLFENFQKLCQ
+8 
-21 GKKIKFI
+21 
-28 FRIFE
+28 
-33 AMNNHF
+33 MNNHF

-64 NDFVKRTKKKYI
+64 NEFVKKTRKKHI

-105 PTTDRIDGSLANNIA
+105 PTTDRIDGSLGNNIA
-120 DLMPHFKYR
+120 DLQQHFKYR

-135 LREIEV
+135 LREVEV

-193 HILKICYDSPFFFD
+193 HILKMYYNSPFFFD
-207 SLAVK
+207 SLAIK

-227 SDEDFLE
+227 TDEEFLE
-234 ILNAIRDG
+234 ILNAVRDG
-242 DTANI
+242 DVANI
-247 DFDLLNKRYD
+247 NFEHLNERYD
-257 PDFDMGNESYVYLCS
+257 PDFNAGEESYIYLCS
-272 HNKMADEI
+272 HNKLADDI
-280 NQEKL
+280 NQQKL
-285 AEIKVTPNTYEAKLF
+285 AEIKVDPSTFEAKLF
-300 GDFKENQYP
+300 GEFKENQYP

-348 NEIKVVLDGSE
+348 KEIKVILDGSE

-371 KKYFLDTEKNIQ
+371 KKYSLDSEKNIK

-442 KSRIT
+442 KSKIT

-462 NTLANDNVEAILN
+462 ETFANDSVEEILN

-488 TVNCLWFLKE
+488 SVDSQWLLKE
-498 VEDWNQL
+498 VELWNNL

-514 VKTKQLYVQ
+514 AKSKQLYLQ
-523 LKHEIVNLGKIF
+523 LKRDTVNLGKIF
-535 EKLERV
+535 EKLER
-541 ISQKVNNFI
+541 IIFQKVNNFI
-550 EQKEEWSEIEN
+550 NKTEEWSEIES

-567 NFFFVE
+567 NFFFNEVK
-573 IRDKVF
+573 DKIF
-579 NPLKEFYAE
+579 SPLKEFYSE
-588 IKGAKG
+588 IKGVKG
-594 LKQYNEEF
+594 LKNYNEEL
-602 RNWLEDIEEYLNSLK
+602 RSWLEDIEDYLNGLK
-617 EAYLLETK
+617 TAHLLETK
-625 LLDEKND
+625 LLDEKNN
-632 KEISMKIAKVPSQ
+632 KEVSMKIAKVPSQ
-645 VLTFQLFEQGKTIG
+645 VLTFQLFEQGKTIS

-665 GLVKETVIGHLAKFA
+665 GLVKETVLGHLAKFA
-680 EQGLLDIARVITS
+680 EQGLLDLSRVITS
-693 DKIKAFET
+693 DKIKTFEKAFKT
-701 EFYKNPHETL
+701 DPKETL
-711 SDWKNALPSSF
+711 NEWKTALPNDF
-722 EFNEIR
+722 DFNEIR

-738 DKNKA
+738 EKNE

>member
-1 MKTFFIK
+1 
-8 NYVLFENFQKLCQ
+8 
-21 GKKIKFI
+21 
-28 FRIFE
+28 
-33 AMNNHF
+33 MNNHF
-39 FDLIEH
+39 FDIIEH

-64 NDFVKRTKKKYI
+64 NDFVKRTKKKHI
-76 VVAPTGIAAINAGG
+76 VIAPTGIAAINAGG

-105 PTTDRIDGSLANNIA
+105 PTTERIDSSLANNIA
-120 DLMPHFKYR
+120 DLMHHFKYR

-135 LREIEV
+135 LREIEII
-141 LIIDEVSML
+141 IIDEVSML

-164 IRRNNQRFG
+164 VRRNNQRFG

-193 HILKICYDSPFFFD
+193 HVLKQYYQSPFFFD
-207 SLAVK
+207 SHAIK
-212 DIPLL
+212 EIPLI

-227 SDEDFLE
+227 SDQEFLE

-242 DTANI
+242 DVANI
-247 DFDLLNKRYD
+247 DFDHLNERYD
-257 PDFDMGNESYVYLCS
+257 PDFETGQDSYVYLCS

-280 NQEKL
+280 NQQKL
-285 AEIKVTPNTYEAKLF
+285 AEIKVDPNTYEAKLF
-300 GDFKENQYP
+300 GEFKENQFP

-322 MFIRNDISG
+322 MFIRNDISP

-340 GEISALDE
+340 GEIIGLDE
-348 NEIKVVLDGSE
+348 NEIRVVLEGSE
-359 REITVK
+359 REIVVK

-371 KKYFLDTEKNIQ
+371 KKYFLDTDKNIK

-428 VALSRCRTLEGIVL
+428 VALSRCRTLEGIIL
-442 KSRIT
+442 KSKIT
-447 PDVIFKDNRILQFQG
+447 PEVIFKDTRILQFQG
-462 NTLANDNVEAILN
+462 DTFANDQVETILN
-475 KEKYDYSIRKVLR
+475 KEKYDYSIKKVLR
-488 TVNCLWFLKE
+488 TLDSLWFLKE
-498 VEDWNQL
+498 VEDWNKL

-514 VKTKQLYVQ
+514 VKTNQLYLQ
-523 LKHEIVNLGKIF
+523 LKHEIVQLGKIF
-535 EKLERV
+535 GKLERV
-541 ISQKVNNFI
+541 LNQKIDLFISK
-550 EQKEEWSEIEN
+550 EEEWSEIEN
-561 KTKGAV
+561 KAKGAV
-567 NFFFVE
+567 NFFFTE

-602 RNWLEDIEEYLNSLK
+602 KNWLEDIEEYLNSLK
-617 EAYLLETK
+617 DVHLLETR

-632 KEISMKIAKVPSQ
+632 KEINLKIAKVPSQ

-659 EIALER
+659 EISLER

-680 EQGLLDIARVITS
+680 EQGLLDISRVITS

-711 SDWKNALPSSF
+711 NEWKNALPNDF

-728 ILINHYNFLK
+728 ILINHYNYK
-738 DKNKA
+738 KGKNS